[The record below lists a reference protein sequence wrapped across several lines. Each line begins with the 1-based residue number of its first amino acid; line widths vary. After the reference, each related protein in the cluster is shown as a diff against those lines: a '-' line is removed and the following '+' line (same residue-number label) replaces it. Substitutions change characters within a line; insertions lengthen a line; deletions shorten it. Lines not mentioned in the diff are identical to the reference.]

1 MIVRVD
7 IGRFDKNLDVA
18 QSYGADLKKYG
29 APFLSVLDADGK
41 LILNQETSSLES
53 KEEGV
58 QAHDKQKVLEFLEAN
73 QAPQLKAED
82 LYASALQDA
91 KSPEP
96 VQDDARLF
104 GHGRRRH
111 DFGNGEYEL
120 RSLAVQRQAR
130 LTLAPPS

>member
-1 MIVRVD
+1 MRVD

-91 KSPEP
+91 KR
-96 VQDDARLF
+96 QQKRLF
-104 GHGRRRH
+104 LR
-111 DFGNGEYEL
+111 FG
-120 RSLAVQRQAR
+120 
-130 LTLAPPS
+130 APW